1 MTTTVLTPWARRA
14 CTRGPGTPRR
24 RRPPLLTGAGTLLVL
39 LVALAGPL
47 LAPHSP
53 TAQLAAPFQQ
63 PDGRFLL
70 GTDVLGRDVA
80 SRVVAGGRT
89 IVLTALA
96 GTVAAG
102 AAGVTAG
109 VLAALASRR
118 LGDLLL
124 RCVDALAVLP
134 ALLVVLV
141 LAAGFPGS
149 HTALVASVALATVPF
164 STRVLRAAADT
175 VLSSGYVEA
184 ALARGDTR
192 WAVLRHDVLP
202 NIAGP
207 ALTDTALRLVASL
220 HLAATAGFLGLGP
233 GGAAPDWGRM
243 VSENVPGATLAA
255 APFLAPA
262 LMLVLLSV
270 CAGLLA
276 GRLADTVGRGAG

>member
-1 MTTTVLTPWARRA
+1 MTTVLTPPGRRPRAARTGR
-14 CTRGPGTPRR
+14 PRH
-24 RRPPLLTGAGTLLVL
+24 RRPPLLTGVGTLLIL
-39 LVALAGPL
+39 LLALLGPL
-47 LAPHSP
+47 AAPHSP

-63 PDGRFLL
+63 PDGQFVL

-80 SRVVAGGRT
+80 SRVLSGGRT

-96 GTVAAG
+96 GTAAAG
-102 AAGVTAG
+102 SVGMTVG
-109 VLAALASRR
+109 VLAAVVSRR

-149 HTALVASVALATVPF
+149 DTALVAAVALATAPF

-192 WAVLRHDVLP
+192 RAVLRHDVLP

-207 ALTDTALRLVASL
+207 ALMDSALRLVASL
-220 HLAATAGFLGLGP
+220 HLTATAGFLGLGP

-243 VSENVPGATLAA
+243 VSENVPGLTLAA
-255 APFLAPA
+255 TPFLAPA
-262 LMLVLLSV
+262 LLLVLSSV
-270 CAGLLA
+270 CVGLLA
-276 GRLADTVGRGAG
+276 ERLADTVGRGAA

>member
-1 MTTTVLTPWARRA
+1 MTTVLTPPGRRA
-14 CTRGPGTPRR
+14 RTARPGPAGRP
-24 RRPPLLTGAGTLLVL
+24 RPPLLAGLGTGLILLLAL
-39 LVALAGPL
+39 LGPL
-47 LAPHSP
+47 AAPHSP
-53 TAQLAAPFQQ
+53 TEQLAAPFQQ

-70 GTDVLGRDVA
+70 GTDVLGRDVT
-80 SRVVAGGRT
+80 SRVLSGGRT

-96 GTVAAG
+96 GTAAAG
-102 AAGVTAG
+102 AVGVTAG
-109 VLAALASRR
+109 VLAAMASRR

-149 HTALVASVALATVPF
+149 DTALVAAVALATAPF

-184 ALARGDTR
+184 ALARGDAR
-192 WAVLRHDVLP
+192 RAVLRHDVLP

-207 ALTDTALRLVASL
+207 ALMDTALRLVASL
-220 HLAATAGFLGLGP
+220 HLTATAGFLGLGP

-243 VSENVPGATLAA
+243 VSENAPGATLAA
-255 APFLAPA
+255 TPFLAPA
-262 LMLVLLSV
+262 LLLVLLSV
-270 CAGLLA
+270 CVGLLA
-276 GRLADTVGRGAG
+276 GRLADLVGRGSA

>member
-1 MTTTVLTPWARRA
+1 MTTVLTPPSRRA
-14 CTRGPGTPRR
+14 RPNRPGTRPR
-24 RRPPLLTGAGTLLVL
+24 RRPPLVTGAAALLVL
-39 LVALAGPL
+39 LLALLGPL
-47 LAPHSP
+47 AAPHSP
-53 TAQLAAPFQQ
+53 TEQLAAPFRQ
-63 PDGRFLL
+63 PDGQFLL

-80 SRVVAGGRT
+80 SRVLGGGRT

-96 GTVAAG
+96 GTAAAG
-102 AAGVTAG
+102 AVGLTAG
-109 VLAALASRR
+109 VLAAMVSRR
-118 LGDLLL
+118 LGDLLV

-149 HTALVASVALATVPF
+149 HAALVTAVALATAPF

-175 VLSSGYVEA
+175 VLDSGYVEA

-192 WAVLRHDVLP
+192 RSVLRHDVLP

-207 ALTDTALRLVASL
+207 ALTDTALRLVAAL
-220 HLAATAGFLGLGP
+220 HLTATAGFLGLGP

-262 LMLVLLSV
+262 LLLILVSV
-270 CAGLLA
+270 CVGLLA
-276 GRLADTVGRGAG
+276 GRLADTVGRGAA

>member
-1 MTTTVLTPWARRA
+1 MTTVLTPPPRRA
-14 CTRGPGTPRR
+14 RPSRPGTPAR
-24 RRPPLLTGAGTLLVL
+24 RRPPLFTAAITLLL
-39 LVALAGPL
+39 LLLALLGPL
-47 LAPHSP
+47 AAPHSP

-63 PDGRFLL
+63 PDGQFLL

-80 SRVVAGGRT
+80 SRVLGGGRT

-96 GTVAAG
+96 GTAAAG
-102 AAGVTAG
+102 AVGLTAG
-109 VLAALASRR
+109 VLAAMVSRR
-118 LGDLLL
+118 LGDLLV

-149 HTALVASVALATVPF
+149 HAALVTAVALATAPF

-175 VLSSGYVEA
+175 VLDSGYVEA

-192 WAVLRHDVLP
+192 RAVLRHDVLP

-207 ALTDTALRLVASL
+207 ALTDTALRLVAAL
-220 HLAATAGFLGLGP
+220 HLTATAGFLGLGP

-262 LMLVLLSV
+262 LLLILISV
-270 CAGLLA
+270 CVGLLA
-276 GRLADTVGRGAG
+276 GRLADTVGRGAA

>member
-1 MTTTVLTPWARRA
+1 MTTVLTPPPRRA
-14 CTRGPGTPRR
+14 RPSRPGTPAR
-24 RRPPLLTGAGTLLVL
+24 RRPPLFTAAITLLVL
-39 LVALAGPL
+39 LLALLGPL
-47 LAPHSP
+47 AAPHSP

-63 PDGRFLL
+63 PDGQFLL

-80 SRVVAGGRT
+80 SRVLGGGRT

-96 GTVAAG
+96 GTAAAG
-102 AAGVTAG
+102 AVGLAAG
-109 VLAALASRR
+109 VLAAMVSRR
-118 LGDLLL
+118 LGDLLV

-149 HTALVASVALATVPF
+149 HAALVTAVALATAPF

-175 VLSSGYVEA
+175 VLDSGYVEA

-192 WAVLRHDVLP
+192 RAVLRHDVLP

-207 ALTDTALRLVASL
+207 ALTDTALRLVAAL
-220 HLAATAGFLGLGP
+220 HLTATAGFLGLGP

-262 LMLVLLSV
+262 LLLILISV
-270 CAGLLA
+270 CVGLLA
-276 GRLADTVGRGAG
+276 GRLADTVGRGAA

>member
-1 MTTTVLTPWARRA
+1 MTTVLTPPGRRPRA
-14 CTRGPGTPRR
+14 GRPGAPRR
-24 RRPPLLTGAGTLLVL
+24 RRPPLITAAATLLVL
-39 LVALAGPL
+39 LFALLGPL

-53 TAQLAAPFQQ
+53 TAGLAAPFQQ

-70 GTDVLGRDVA
+70 GTDVLGRDVT
-80 SRVVAGGRT
+80 SRVLAGGRT

-96 GTVAAG
+96 GTAAAG
-102 AAGVTAG
+102 AVGTAVG

-134 ALLVVLV
+134 GLLVVLV

-149 HTALVASVALATVPF
+149 RAALVAAVALATAPF

-175 VLSSGYVEA
+175 VLAAGYVEA
-184 ALARGDTR
+184 ALARGDGR

-202 NIAGP
+202 NIAGA

-220 HLAATAGFLGLGP
+220 HLTATAGFLGLGP

-243 VSENVPGATLAA
+243 VSENAPGATLAA
-255 APFLAPA
+255 VPFLAPA
-262 LMLVLLSV
+262 LLLVLLSV
-270 CAGLLA
+270 CVGLLA
-276 GRLADTVGRGAG
+276 GRLADRAGRGAA

>member
-1 MTTTVLTPWARRA
+1 MTTVLTP
-14 CTRGPGTPRR
+14 PGGRVRTDRPATPRR
-24 RRPPLLTGAGTLLVL
+24 RRPPLITGVATLLVL
-39 LVALAGPL
+39 LLALLGPL
-47 LAPHSP
+47 AAPHSP

-63 PDGRFLL
+63 PDGQFLL

-80 SRVVAGGRT
+80 SRVLAGGRT

-96 GTVAAG
+96 GTAAAG
-102 AAGVTAG
+102 AVGTAAG

-134 ALLVVLV
+134 GLLVVLV

-149 HTALVASVALATVPF
+149 HAALVAAVALATAPF

-175 VLSSGYVEA
+175 VLGSGYVET
-184 ALARGDTR
+184 ALARGDGR

-207 ALTDTALRLVASL
+207 ALMDTALRLVASL

-233 GGAAPDWGRM
+233 GGSAPDWGHM

-262 LMLVLLSV
+262 LLLVLLSV
-270 CAGLLA
+270 CVGLLA
-276 GRLADTVGRGAG
+276 GRLADWAGRGAA

>member
-1 MTTTVLTPWARRA
+1 MTTVLTPPPRRA
-14 CTRGPGTPRR
+14 RPSRAGTPAR
-24 RRPPLLTGAGTLLVL
+24 RRPPLFTAAITLLLLVL
-39 LVALAGPL
+39 ALLGPL
-47 LAPHSP
+47 AAPHSP

-63 PDGRFLL
+63 PDGQFLL

-80 SRVVAGGRT
+80 SRVLGGGRT

-96 GTVAAG
+96 GTAAAG
-102 AAGVTAG
+102 AVGLTAG
-109 VLAALASRR
+109 VLAAMVSRR
-118 LGDLLL
+118 LGDLLV

-149 HTALVASVALATVPF
+149 HAALVTAVALATAPF

-175 VLSSGYVEA
+175 VLDSGYVEA

-192 WAVLRHDVLP
+192 RAVLRHDVLP

-207 ALTDTALRLVASL
+207 ALTDTALRLVAAL
-220 HLAATAGFLGLGP
+220 HLTATAGFLGLGP

-262 LMLVLLSV
+262 LLLILISV
-270 CAGLLA
+270 CVGLLA
-276 GRLADTVGRGAG
+276 GRLADTVGRGAA

>member
-1 MTTTVLTPWARRA
+1 MTTALTPPGRRS
-14 CTRGPGTPRR
+14 RTPRRGTLHR

-39 LVALAGPL
+39 LLALLGPL
-47 LAPHSP
+47 AAPHSP
-53 TAQLAAPFQQ
+53 TSQLAAPFHQ

-70 GTDVLGRDVA
+70 GTDVLGRDVL
-80 SRVVAGGRT
+80 SRVLSGGRT

-96 GTVAAG
+96 GTAAAG
-102 AAGVTAG
+102 AIGTAVG
-109 VLAALASRR
+109 VLAAMVSRR

-124 RCVDALAVLP
+124 RCIDALAVLP
-134 ALLVVLV
+134 ALLIVLV

-149 HTALVASVALATVPF
+149 DAALVAAIALATAPF

-192 WAVLRHDVLP
+192 RAVLRHDVLP

-220 HLAATAGFLGLGP
+220 HLTATAGFLGLGP
-233 GGAAPDWGRM
+233 GGATPDWGRM
-243 VSENVPGATLAA
+243 VSENVPGATLAVT
-255 APFLAPA
+255 PFLAPA
-262 LMLVLLSV
+262 LLLVLLSV
-270 CAGLLA
+270 CVGLLA
-276 GRLADTVGRGAG
+276 GRLADTVGRGAA

>member
-1 MTTTVLTPWARRA
+1 MTTVLTPPGGRMR
-14 CTRGPGTPRR
+14 TGRPGTPRR
-24 RRPPLLTGAGTLLVL
+24 RRPPLITGAATLLVL
-39 LVALAGPL
+39 LFALLGPL
-47 LAPHSP
+47 FAPHSP

-80 SRVVAGGRT
+80 SRVLAGGRA

-96 GTVAAG
+96 GTAAAG
-102 AAGVTAG
+102 AVGTAAG
-109 VLAALASRR
+109 VLAALVSRR

-134 ALLVVLV
+134 GLLVVLV

-149 HTALVASVALATVPF
+149 QAALVAAVALATAPF

-175 VLSSGYVEA
+175 VLASAYVEA
-184 ALARGDTR
+184 ALARGDGR

-207 ALTDTALRLVASL
+207 ALMDTALRLVASL
-220 HLAATAGFLGLGP
+220 HLTATAGFLGLGP
-233 GGAAPDWGRM
+233 GGATPDWGRM

-262 LMLVLLSV
+262 LLLVLLSV
-270 CAGLLA
+270 CVGLLA
-276 GRLADTVGRGAG
+276 GRLADRAGRGAA

>member
-1 MTTTVLTPWARRA
+1 MTTVLTPPGRRA
-14 CTRGPGTPRR
+14 RTARTGPPRR

-39 LVALAGPL
+39 LLALLGPL
-47 LAPHSP
+47 AAPHSP

-80 SRVVAGGRT
+80 SRVLSGGRT
-89 IVLTALA
+89 LVLTALA
-96 GTVAAG
+96 GTA
-102 AAGVTAG
+102 AAGVVGMTVG
-109 VLAALASRR
+109 VLAALVSRR

-124 RCVDALAVLP
+124 RCVDVLAVLP

-141 LAAGFPGS
+141 LAAAFPGS
-149 HTALVASVALATVPF
+149 HTALVAALALATAPF

-192 WAVLRHDVLP
+192 RAVLRHDVLP

-207 ALTDTALRLVASL
+207 ALIDTALRLVASL
-220 HLAATAGFLGLGP
+220 HLTATAGFLGLGP

-255 APFLAPA
+255 TPFLAPA
-262 LMLVLLSV
+262 LILVLLSV
-270 CAGLLA
+270 CVGMLA
-276 GRLADTVGRGAG
+276 GRLADTMGRGAA

>member
-1 MTTTVLTPWARRA
+1 MTTVLTPPPRRA
-14 CTRGPGTPRR
+14 RPSRPGTPAR
-24 RRPPLLTGAGTLLVL
+24 RRPPRFTAAVTLLVL
-39 LVALAGPL
+39 LLALLGPL
-47 LAPHSP
+47 AAPHSP

-63 PDGRFLL
+63 PDGQFLL

-80 SRVVAGGRT
+80 SRVLGGGRT

-96 GTVAAG
+96 GTAAAG
-102 AAGVTAG
+102 AVGLAAG
-109 VLAALASRR
+109 VLAAMVSRR
-118 LGDLLL
+118 LGDLLV
-124 RCVDALAVLP
+124 RCVDALAVVP

-149 HTALVASVALATVPF
+149 HTALVTAVALATAPF

-175 VLSSGYVEA
+175 VLDSGYVEA

-192 WAVLRHDVLP
+192 RAVLRHDVLP

-207 ALTDTALRLVASL
+207 ALTDTALRLVAAL
-220 HLAATAGFLGLGP
+220 HLTATAGFLGLGP

-262 LMLVLLSV
+262 LLLILISV
-270 CAGLLA
+270 CVGLLA
-276 GRLADTVGRGAG
+276 GRLADTVGRGAA

>member
-1 MTTTVLTPWARRA
+1 MTTVLTPPPRRA
-14 CTRGPGTPRR
+14 RPSSPGTPAR
-24 RRPPLLTGAGTLLVL
+24 RRPPLVTGAVTLLVL
-39 LVALAGPL
+39 LLALLGPL
-47 LAPHSP
+47 AAPHSP

-63 PDGRFLL
+63 PDGQYLL

-80 SRVVAGGRT
+80 SRVLGGGRT

-96 GTVAAG
+96 GTAAAG
-102 AAGVTAG
+102 AVGLTAG
-109 VLAALASRR
+109 VLAAMVSRR
-118 LGDLLL
+118 LGDLLV

-149 HTALVASVALATVPF
+149 HAALVTAVALATAPF

-175 VLSSGYVEA
+175 VLDSGYVEA

-192 WAVLRHDVLP
+192 RAVLRHDVLP

-207 ALTDTALRLVASL
+207 ALTDTALRLVAAL
-220 HLAATAGFLGLGP
+220 HLTATAGFLGLGP

-262 LMLVLLSV
+262 LLLILISV
-270 CAGLLA
+270 CVGLLA
-276 GRLADTVGRGAG
+276 GRLADTVGRGAA